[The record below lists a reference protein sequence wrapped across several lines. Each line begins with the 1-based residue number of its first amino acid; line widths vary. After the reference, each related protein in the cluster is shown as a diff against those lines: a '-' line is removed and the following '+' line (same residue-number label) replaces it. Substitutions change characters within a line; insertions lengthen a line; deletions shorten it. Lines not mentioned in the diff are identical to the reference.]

1 MKTGWQ
7 VSTRMS
13 EADFY
18 ELTAGVEGLP
28 EIRCSGTI
36 VPSLREGVRGRF
48 EQVLPS
54 KPDGI
59 LPEDLSFKVLVMIE
73 IKYHLF
79 EPIGWRPQDV
89 PRGDEVTVIRL
100 VVGDDDLNLYRLTRQ

>member
-1 MKTGWQ
+1 
-7 VSTRMS
+7 MS

-18 ELTAGVEGLP
+18 ELAAGVEGLP

-36 VPSLREGVRGRF
+36 VPSLREGVRGRL
-48 EQVLPS
+48 EVALPS

-79 EPIGWRPQDV
+79 EPIGSKSLVSDPKMFL
-89 PRGDEVTVIRL
+89 EVKKSLLSGWSLEMMV
-100 VVGDDDLNLYRLTRQ
+100 